1 MHRKSGLS
9 TWRWGGLLLALL
21 ATTAFATGTGTGPG
35 AVRKQVESSLL
46 VTGKIDIEPDGAV
59 SALAIDHADKLPEGV
74 LGFVRESVQ
83 RWTFEPALRDG
94 KPVPAR
100 TPVTLRL
107 VAKRQQDDRYQVEIR
122 HASFAAYDPKDPR
135 AVTSI
140 RTPPPA
146 YPEAAYRVGASGSAY
161 LVLKVARDSSVADA
175 AVEQVNL
182 RIVASESEMQKL
194 REIFARSALA
204 AARKWRFRPP
214 SEGKDV
220 SAPYWAVRV
229 PVNYSLRDQPNQG
242 MDGSYG
248 HWISYVPGPRARA
261 PWDTGEDASGFSP
274 DTLSAGGV
282 YMVDN
287 NGPRLLTPLQGS

>member
-1 MHRKSGLS
+1 MHRKSGIS
-9 TWRWGGLLLALL
+9 TWRWCGLLLALL
-21 ATTAFATGTGTGPG
+21 AVTAVATGTGPG

-74 LGFVRESVQ
+74 LGFVRASVQ
-83 RWTFEPALRDG
+83 RWTFEPVLRDG

-100 TPVTLRL
+100 TPMTLRL
-107 VAKRQQDDRYQVEIR
+107 VAKRQQGDRYQVEIR

-161 LVLKVARDSSVADA
+161 LVLKVARDGSVADA

-182 RIVASESEMQKL
+182 RIVASESEMQTL

-229 PVNYSLRDQPNQG
+229 PVNYSLRDQPKQG
-242 MDGSYG
+242 MDSSYG

-274 DTLSAGGV
+274 DALSAGGV

>member
-1 MHRKSGLS
+1 MHRKSGLT

-21 ATTAFATGTGTGPG
+21 AATAFATGSGPG

-46 VTGKIDIEPDGAV
+46 VTGKIDIEPDGMV

-74 LGFVRESVQ
+74 LGFVRASVQ

-100 TPVTLRL
+100 APMTLRI
-107 VAKRQQDDRYQVEIR
+107 VAKRQEGDRYQVEIR

-146 YPEAAYRVGASGSAY
+146 YPEAAYRAGASGSAY
-161 LVLKVARDSSVADA
+161 LVLKVARDGSVADA

-182 RIVASESEMQKL
+182 RIVASESEMQRL

-261 PWDTGEDASGFSP
+261 LWDTGEDASGFSP
-274 DTLSAGGV
+274 DALSVGGV

>member
-1 MHRKSGLS
+1 MQG
-9 TWRWGGLLLALL
+9 
-21 ATTAFATGTGTGPG
+21 
-35 AVRKQVESSLL
+35 
-46 VTGKIDIEPDGAV
+46 
-59 SALAIDHADKLPEGV
+59 
-74 LGFVRESVQ
+74 Q
-83 RWTFEPALRDG
+83 RNASQIRTFEPALRDG

-100 TPVTLRL
+100 TPMTLRL
-107 VAKRQQDDRYQVEIR
+107 VAKRQQGDRYQVEIR

-146 YPEAAYRVGASGSAY
+146 YPEAAYRAGASGSAY
-161 LVLKVARDSSVADA
+161 LVLKVARDGSVADA

-182 RIVASESEMQKL
+182 RIVASESEMQRL

-274 DTLSAGGV
+274 DALSAGGV

>member
-1 MHRKSGLS
+1 MQG
-9 TWRWGGLLLALL
+9 
-21 ATTAFATGTGTGPG
+21 
-35 AVRKQVESSLL
+35 
-46 VTGKIDIEPDGAV
+46 
-59 SALAIDHADKLPEGV
+59 
-74 LGFVRESVQ
+74 Q
-83 RWTFEPALRDG
+83 RNASQIRTFEPALRDG

-100 TPVTLRL
+100 TPMTLRL
-107 VAKRQQDDRYQVEIR
+107 VAKRQQGDRYQVEIR

-146 YPEAAYRVGASGSAY
+146 YPEAAYRAGASGSAY
-161 LVLKVARDSSVADA
+161 LVLKVARDGSVADA

-182 RIVASESEMQKL
+182 RIVASESEMQRL

-261 PWDTGEDASGFSP
+261 LWDTGEDASGFSP
-274 DTLSAGGV
+274 DALSAGGV

>member
-1 MHRKSGLS
+1 MHRKSGIS
-9 TWRWGGLLLALL
+9 TWRWCGLLLALL
-21 ATTAFATGTGTGPG
+21 AVTAVATGTGPG

-46 VTGKIDIEPDGAV
+46 VTGKINIEPDGAV

-74 LGFVRESVQ
+74 LGFVRQSVQ

-94 KPVPAR
+94 KPVPTR
-100 TPVTLRL
+100 TPMTLRL
-107 VAKRQQDDRYQVEIR
+107 VAKRQQGDRYQVEIR

-161 LVLKVARDSSVADA
+161 LVLKVARDGSVADA

-182 RIVASESEMQKL
+182 RIVASESEMQTL

-214 SEGKDV
+214 SEGKEV

-229 PVNYSLRDQPNQG
+229 PVNYSLRDQPKQG
-242 MDGSYG
+242 MDSSYG

-274 DTLSAGGV
+274 DALSAGGV